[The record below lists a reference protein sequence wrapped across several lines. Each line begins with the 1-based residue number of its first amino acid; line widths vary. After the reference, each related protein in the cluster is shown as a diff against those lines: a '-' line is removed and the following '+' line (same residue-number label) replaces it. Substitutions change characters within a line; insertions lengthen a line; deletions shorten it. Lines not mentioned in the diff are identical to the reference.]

1 MTGASGVLGGVLAR
15 HLVTGHGVRR
25 VLLASRRGDKAPG
38 VPELVAELE
47 AGGASVT
54 VAACDMA
61 DREAVR
67 ELLASIPSRYPLT
80 AVVHT
85 AGVVDDGV
93 VESLTPER
101 VDRVLRPKIDA
112 AVHLHE
118 LTAHMDLRA
127 FVLYSSVAAT
137 LGSGGQGSYAAA
149 NAFLD
154 ALAQHRTAT
163 GLPAQS
169 LAWGLWAQT
178 SGITKNLSHTDRA
191 RMARGGTTGL
201 TTEEGLALFDTA
213 SDLGHPHLMPLR
225 IDLKAW
231 RNAPPKPSRP
241 YCGTWSAP
249 QPAKPRART
258 ATPSGRT
265 DSQEPHP
272 KNGNGSYST
281 WSAPILRL
289 FWVMWVWMVLMRIVR

>member
-1 MTGASGVLGGVLAR
+1 MVTGASGVLGGVLAR

-169 LAWGLWAQT
+169 LAWGRIGT
-178 SGITKNLSHTDRA
+178 VP
-191 RMARGGTTGL
+191 GGSPGL
-201 TTEEGLALFDTA
+201 THQESLALFDSALTLDRPHVLSVGKETKLYKA
-213 SDLGHPHLMPLR
+213 DAVPPLMRGLTRLRRRKAAANQVSTSEWQERLAGAAPEERERLLLDLVRTQIAAVLGHDNPES
-225 IDLKAW
+225 I
-231 RNAPPKPSRP
+231 
-241 YCGTWSAP
+241 
-249 QPAKPRART
+249 PADRALT
-258 ATPSGRT
+258 
-265 DSQEPHP
+265 
-272 KNGNGSYST
+272 NGVG
-281 WSAPILRL
+281 LRL
-289 FWVMWVWMVLMRIVR
+289 YLS